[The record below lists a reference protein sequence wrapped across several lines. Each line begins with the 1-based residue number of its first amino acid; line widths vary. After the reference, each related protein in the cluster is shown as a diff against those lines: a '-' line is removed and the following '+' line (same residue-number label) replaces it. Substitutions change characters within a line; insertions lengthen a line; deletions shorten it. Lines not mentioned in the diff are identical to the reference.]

1 MNLEKCDGEGVDEK
15 KKRFSICSIFS
26 IINVVLKEIKEK
38 EEEVIVISNG
48 FL

>member
-15 KKRFSICSIFS
+15 KKGFLFVPFSQLLM
-26 IINVVLKEIKEK
+26 VLKEIKEK